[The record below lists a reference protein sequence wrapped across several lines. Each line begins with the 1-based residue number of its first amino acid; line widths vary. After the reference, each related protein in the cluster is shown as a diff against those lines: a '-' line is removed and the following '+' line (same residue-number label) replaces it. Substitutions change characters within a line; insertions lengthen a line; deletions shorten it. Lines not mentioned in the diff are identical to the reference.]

1 MSRFSGWKMSDL
13 RGLNVLDEDLPEIS
27 EKRRETC
34 RETRKTGKIS
44 TSPDYVGM
52 ISSALNILE
61 VDHVREYKFLED
73 RRFKFD
79 IAIPERKIAIEFE
92 GGIFSGG
99 RHTRGK
105 GYSNDAKKYN
115 LATRHQWKLLRYT
128 SEDAKTINWEFKIA
142 NEILDFL
149 KNEEQ
154 NES

>member
-13 RGLNVLDEDLPEIS
+13 KGMNVLDEDLLEIS
-27 EKRRETC
+27 EKRRETK
-34 RETRKTGKIS
+34 KTGKIS

-115 LATRHQWKLLRYT
+115 LAAMHGWKLLRYT
-128 SEDAKTINWEFKIA
+128 SADVNKINWEFMIA
-142 NEILDFL
+142 DEI
-149 KNEEQ
+149 KKMVETK
-154 NES
+154 